1 MNNFRASHEALS
13 YIHVIIRVMS
23 NLVQDAV
30 ELFKEVESLKS
41 VKNPS
46 LSQISNMED
55 KEELLDYIVGRMDV
69 YERSEYRKTLKNRK
83 KDLAS

>member
-1 MNNFRASHEALS
+1 
-13 YIHVIIRVMS
+13 MS

-30 ELFKEVESLKS
+30 KLFKEIESLKS

-46 LSQISNMED
+46 LDQINFLED
-55 KEELLDYIVGRMDV
+55 REELLDYIIERMDG
-69 YERSEYRKTLKNRK
+69 YERSEYRKTLKNLK